1 MHHTAFPLLAA
12 LNVPSLL
19 RSFRGLSRCL
29 VLGSVLALGACA
41 DDERGDRDG
50 SADEASDDER
60 DAEEPAAP
68 DRDRDA
74 EPVLAADAQ
83 APNDAGLPR
92 DAASARD
99 AGSVRDAGAPRDA
112 GTRTDASSQQDASL
126 ESDAGRNGDA
136 GGADIGPSGCLEKF
150 KPACTPM
157 IVFRNDEPT
166 GRGAIFASVVPD
178 PVATMQDA
186 ICSVCSILFREP
198 SEIPMRSRHQTVNLT
213 LRDNPNVADA
223 SGNSIRIDLKHI
235 NGYKDP
241 AKALREFR
249 GIMVHEGAH
258 LYQNYGNGGLGEGM
272 ADFVRIRVGLYEP
285 GRRRPGGAWTDPYT
299 TSGFFF
305 SWLAGPGVYH
315 KDGRQPHDVDIGYM
329 INKTIGAEG
338 PDAVPALLQK
348 TFGADVD
355 TLWRQYQDAI
365 Q

>member
-1 MHHTAFPLLAA
+1 MRHPA
-12 LNVPSLL
+12 LPSLVPFNPPAL
-19 RSFRGLSRCL
+19 VRSRCRLSLCL
-29 VLGSVLALGACA
+29 VLGSALALGACA
-41 DDERGDRDG
+41 DDERGHDDG
-50 SADEASDDER
+50 SADEPSDEELDAAQPDE
-60 DAEEPAAP
+60 P
-68 DRDRDA
+68 DRERDA
-74 EPVLAADAQ
+74 EPVLALDAQ
-83 APNDAGLPR
+83 VPGDASSGRDAGSAR
-92 DAASARD
+92 DAASMRD
-99 AGSVRDAGAPRDA
+99 AESPRDA
-112 GTRTDASSQQDASL
+112 GTRADAGL
-126 ESDAGRNGDA
+126 EPDAGRTADA
-136 GGADIGPSGCLEKF
+136 GSAEIGPSGCLDKF
-150 KPACTPM
+150 KPACSPM
-157 IVFRNDEPT
+157 IVFRNEEPT
-166 GRGAIFASVVPD
+166 GRGAIFASVIPD

-198 SEIPMRSRHQTVNLT
+198 SEIPMRSRHQTINLT
-213 LRDNPNVADA
+213 LRDNPNLADA

-258 LYQNYGNGGLGEGM
+258 LYQSYGNNGLGEGM

-315 KDGRQPHDVDIGYM
+315 KDGREPHNVDIGYM
-329 INKTIGAEG
+329 INKTIAAEG

-355 TLWRQYQDAI
+355 ALWRQYQDAL